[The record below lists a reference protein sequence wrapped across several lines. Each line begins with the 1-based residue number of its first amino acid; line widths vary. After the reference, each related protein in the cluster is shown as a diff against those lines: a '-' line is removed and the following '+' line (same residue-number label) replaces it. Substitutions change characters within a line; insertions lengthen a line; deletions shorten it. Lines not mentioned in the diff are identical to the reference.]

1 MYVGSKIALC
11 AFAVALTPRLTL
23 SFSLPRVRSL
33 LPQIQ
38 QAVLATIPPRRVQ
51 KLLETG
57 RPIDS
62 SEFLTALS
70 KTAYTYKNDYANYTK
85 FTDAVTGETE
95 RRRLKELE
103 AARAAEEKAGEQ
115 KKGPAKKKKPA
126 A

>member
-1 MYVGSKIALC
+1 MGGSSKRD
-11 AFAVALTPRLTL
+11 TTL
-23 SFSLPRVRSL
+23 ARILIRSL
-33 LPQIQ
+33 SLSLSCLFFRLSQIQ
-38 QAVLATIPPRRVQ
+38 QSVQATIPPRRVQ

-70 KTAYTYKNDYANYTK
+70 KTHYTYKNDYAAYLK

-103 AARAAEEKAGEQ
+103 AVRVAEEKETD
-115 KKGPAKKKKPA
+115 KKKAPQKKKKPA